1 MTERQIIVVLHAHD
15 LRDRS
20 PINEL
25 TIGNVAQPN
34 VLDETLSLEIG
45 QNSER
50 LRERS
55 IGQTGVVN
63 TKIDNVQNIEAKM
76 AKIIVNCAD
85 DFLF

>member
-1 MTERQIIVVLHAHD
+1 MTERQIVVVLYAHD

-25 TIGNVAQPN
+25 TIRNVAQPN
-34 VLDETLSLEIG
+34 VLDETLSLEIC

-55 IGQTGVVN
+55 IGQAGVVD
-63 TKIDNVQNIEAKM
+63 TKIDNVQSIEAKM
-76 AKIIVNCAD
+76 TKIVVNSVD
-85 DFLF
+85 NFTS